1 MMMFRKAICGVML
14 AVISVVAATPLH
26 AEESAA
32 TVHLQERLKVA
43 EEHSGG
49 VLGVAARELD
59 SGEEIF
65 LNEKQRFPMASTY
78 KIAVAGAVLSRV
90 ETGELS
96 LAQMVDVPREMY
108 VPSDIIAARLIH
120 SGVALSV
127 ANLIELM
134 LTESDNTATDMLM
147 SISGGPEGATAWLR
161 EKGVKEQRV
170 DRTVAEIYRDFFGL
184 PDEPVID
191 LFDAM
196 DAEELAAIDRAGG
209 LPNAAYDASPKD
221 TTTPRAMAALLKTIA
236 EEKALSEE
244 HTEFLLGVMARCRTG
259 EGRLKAQLPEGARV
273 AHKTGTIGGSVN
285 DVGIVTLPD
294 GRRFV
299 IAAYI
304 KQSAADIPAREAAI
318 AEAARAVYDYFAGA
332 Q

>member
-1 MMMFRKAICGVML
+1 MMFRRDVL
-14 AVISVVAATPLH
+14 AAALTVLFAVLTVPVL
-26 AEESAA
+26 AGDKSAMRQ
-32 TVHLQERLKVA
+32 LQEKLNVA

-49 VLGVAARELD
+49 VLGLAALGLENGGGVFLH
-59 SGEEIF
+59 EE
-65 LNEKQRFPMASTY
+65 QRFPMASTY

-90 ETGELS
+90 EAGELS

-120 SGVALSV
+120 PGVALSV

-147 SISGGPEGATAWLR
+147 SIGGGPEGATAWLR
-161 EKGVKEQRV
+161 DNGVKEQRV
-170 DRTVAEIYRDFFGL
+170 DRTVAEIFRDFFGL
-184 PDEPVID
+184 PEGPLVDQ
-191 LFDAM
+191 FNAM
-196 DAEELAAIDRAGG
+196 SAEELAEIDRAGG
-209 LPNAAYDASPKD
+209 LPNPAYDASPKD
-221 TTTPRAMAALLKTIA
+221 TTTPRAMAALLRDIA
-236 EEKALSEE
+236 EGKTLSEE

-285 DVGIVTLPD
+285 DVGIITLPV
-294 GRRFV
+294 GQRFV
-299 IAAYI
+299 VAAYV
-304 KQSAADIPAREAAI
+304 KQSAADIPVREAAI
-318 AEAARAVYDYFAGA
+318 AEAARAIYDYFAGA